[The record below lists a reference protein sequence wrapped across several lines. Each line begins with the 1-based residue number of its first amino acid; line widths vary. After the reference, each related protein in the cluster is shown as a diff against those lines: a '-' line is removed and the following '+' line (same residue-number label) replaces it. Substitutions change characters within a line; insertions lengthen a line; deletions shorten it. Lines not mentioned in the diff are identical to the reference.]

1 VAAMLATPF
10 LDRETMVA
18 TRPSHEDLSA
28 SEAISIIEHVRDLL
42 RDLRTDFRDELGAH
56 NTAMI
61 DRMDRIERDFRNAGI
76 EHAQDHIDQDRERT
90 EYRTKLENLLRDTEL
105 AKARRDGMLGIVR
118 FGFDL
123 IGRNWRVIAIA
134 IAAALTIIG
143 NVRVSVSN

>member
-1 VAAMLATPF
+1 MLAAPF

-42 RDLRTDFRDELGAH
+42 RDLRTDFRDELAAH

-61 DRMDRIERDFRNAGI
+61 DRMDRIEREFRNAGI
-76 EHAQDHIDQDRERT
+76 EHAQDHLSADQERAD
-90 EYRTKLENLLRDTEL
+90 YRSKLEALLRETEL

-118 FGFDL
+118 FTFDL
-123 IGRNWRVIAIA
+123 VGRDWRVIAIA